1 MNAVC
6 TVAVGELAET
16 GAGALVWVV
25 VAAILVALGAAVLVT
40 WRMRRARPV
49 AAALLLVGL
58 VALTVGGPQPVPPA
72 QAAASDVVYSPGCS
86 LIAVDEAGVLLHPVT
101 STLLPGDSVI
111 AITAPVANAFAG
123 EVELSGEAVLGTG
136 PLAAQLVTEV
146 RFDGAVG
153 PVALAAG
160 ESVVVTVIVALSPH
174 VDNTAQGQ
182 AVDVELVLTAAEA

>member
-1 MNAVC
+1 MNSVC

-16 GAGALVWVV
+16 GSGALVWA
-25 VAAILVALGAAVLVT
+25 VAAAGLLMLGAAVLVM

-49 AAALLLVGL
+49 AATLLLVGF
-58 VALTVGGPQPVPPA
+58 VALAVVGPQPTSA

-86 LIAVDEAGVLLHPVT
+86 LIEVDEAGVLLDPVT
-101 STLLPGDSVI
+101 SNLLPGDSVI

-123 EVELSGEAVLGTG
+123 EIELSGEAVLGTG
-136 PLAAQLVTEV
+136 ALAAQLVTEV

-153 PVALAAG
+153 PVTLAAG

-182 AVDVELVLTAAEA
+182 SVDVELVLTAAEA